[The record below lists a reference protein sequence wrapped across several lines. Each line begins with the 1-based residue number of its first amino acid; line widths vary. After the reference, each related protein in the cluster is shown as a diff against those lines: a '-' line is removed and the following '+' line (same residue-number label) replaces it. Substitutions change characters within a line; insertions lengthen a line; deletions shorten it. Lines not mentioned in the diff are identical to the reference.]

1 METLK
6 NVLYKSL
13 KLKFLSKLNKMKYMC
28 IYILLIL
35 ALYLFY
41 YKYHINNTF
50 ILYYFN
56 APVL

>member
-13 KLKFLSKLNKMKYMC
+13 KLKNVSKLNKMKYMC

-35 ALYLFY
+35 ALYLF
-41 YKYHINNTF
+41 
-50 ILYYFN
+50 IL
-56 APVL
+56 L